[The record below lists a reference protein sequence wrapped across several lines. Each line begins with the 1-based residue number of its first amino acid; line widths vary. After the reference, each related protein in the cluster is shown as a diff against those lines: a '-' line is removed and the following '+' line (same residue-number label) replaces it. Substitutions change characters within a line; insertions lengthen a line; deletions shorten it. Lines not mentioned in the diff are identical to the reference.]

1 MTMEFLFQCLGKLY
15 WGLLFALLLCFI
27 LLVRLYTTPIRPHVL
42 SHTLLPNP
50 MMLSALSEVALSHGD
65 ALTEYMLHI
74 RATDRAMCQTH
85 SEFRQYNSV
94 VPAISVRYVV
104 PVKSN
109 LWSVPNFYA
118 FWFLS
123 AQIFNNHTTTKQH
136 WPHLTIYRR
145 FWIHLPSK

>member
-1 MTMEFLFQCLGKLY
+1 M
-15 WGLLFALLLCFI
+15 
-27 LLVRLYTTPIRPHVL
+27 L

-109 LWSVPNFYA
+109 L
-118 FWFLS
+118 
-123 AQIFNNHTTTKQH
+123 
-136 WPHLTIYRR
+136 
-145 FWIHLPSK
+145 